1 MVFRNSE
8 ISLSYIGTGTGECEE
23 RERKRED
30 EVQIQPL
37 SEDLKISGLGLI
49 LTLFDD
55 SSDFTWFFVST

>member
-1 MVFRNSE
+1 MQVNVKK
-8 ISLSYIGTGTGECEE
+8 E
-23 RERKRED
+23 RERED

-55 SSDFTWFFVST
+55 SSDFT